1 MLPRDDKKHRAKF
14 PSMEGCR
21 AAAGWSENAGNY
33 CHTAPHPLSCH
44 CEHIVAIS
52 FLSLCRSGAYAPCA
66 YPRICSNCAS
76 ACFHIL
82 GFIASIAWQSSNL
95 CRRAATQHLYFE
107 PCTLH
112 FIKTGHTCPVF
123 IQSIRVWWRQYL
135 LCPLHC
141 AITRRR
147 GFQTIYIDVV
157 RGVGRQIFS

>member
-1 MLPRDDKKHRAKF
+1 MLPRDTLIEHNKKLSTV
-14 PSMEGCR
+14 PSSPLWRG
-21 AAAGWSENAGNY
+21 AAQRRGGQSDQKMQ
-33 CHTAPHPLSCH
+33 HLCH
-44 CEHIVAIS
+44 CEPS
-52 FLSLCRSGAYAPCA
+52 QM
-66 YPRICSNCAS
+66 
-76 ACFHIL
+76 
-82 GFIASIAWQSSNL
+82 AWQSSNL